1 MRKKYPMTTCKKLLH
16 AAWEQG
22 VSREG
27 RSPTRKELFCI
38 ISGASSVQQ
47 RELASWSAKWSEGFA
62 TLLPPECITQVCQ
75 TRVRL
80 VSLSS
85 RSWNFLVVHLPEH
98 SCAVPA
104 LTLTGVLIASIKLYL
119 QLFVYYQFSLLV
131 PTLLLHFQI
140 KKQTEPNGSLI
151 PGNGRQRTAITL
163 SQQCFWIR
171 GGDKLLPKLHK
182 ICKTPGV
189 LLLL

>member
-27 RSPTRKELFCI
+27 RSPMRKELFCI

-47 RELASWSAKWSEGFA
+47 RELASWSGKWSEGFA

-140 KKQTEPNGSLI
+140 KKTNRTQRLPYSWEWKTKNCHHLVPAMLLNKGWWQTAAKAP
-151 PGNGRQRTAITL
+151 
-163 SQQCFWIR
+163 
-171 GGDKLLPKLHK
+171 
-182 ICKTPGV
+182 
-189 LLLL
+189 